1 MEEIYKMSNLDLE
14 LQRQDNVNSL
24 VFKMGRNIEETYGI
38 EIPSLGAIQNSLR
51 YLLTLSDHK
60 VAIEQLLSGIEETLS
75 EDNFFK
81 DPYFSEDLS
90 RTKIMMSFNSM
101 LRTSIL
107 DTKKILENM
116 NKNGIDSSGW

>member
-1 MEEIYKMSNLDLE
+1 MSNLDLE

-51 YLLTLSDHK
+51 SLLTLSDHK
-60 VAIEQLLSGIEETLS
+60 VAIEQLLSGIEETSLS

-107 DTKKILENM
+107 DTKKILENI

>member
-1 MEEIYKMSNLDLE
+1 MSNLDLE
-14 LQRQDNVNSL
+14 LRRQDNVNYL

-38 EIPSLGAIQNSLR
+38 EIPYLGAIQNSLR